1 MRVSRVLL
9 DGEAVRCAVLD
20 GVEFEPVDEV
30 AGERVE
36 GVSAAHLTF
45 AEHASAHLVRIA
57 VGGGFP
63 MHTGPE
69 SGFVTVIEG
78 SGTLVLPG
86 GVRVAYAAPELFLF
100 APDTLHSWTDVTAD
114 TLMSACLVS

>member
-9 DGEAVRCAVLD
+9 DGDAVRRAVVD
-20 GVEFEPVDEV
+20 GVEFESVDEV

-45 AEHASAHLVRIA
+45 AEHASVHLVRIA

-63 MHTGPE
+63 MHSGPE
-69 SGFVTVIEG
+69 SGFVAVIEG
-78 SGTLVLPG
+78 AGTLVLPG
-86 GVRVAYAAPELFLF
+86 DARVPYAAPELFLF

-114 TLMSACLVS
+114 TLMAACLVS